1 MFPKS
6 CPLSWWNLLF
16 GSFNENRFGAQLCVI
31 HTITRYLYDSLS
43 SLFEQIWEHF
53 TVLTFA
59 AMISDLPHFL
69 LESSPQ
75 LRMSCCCKY

>member
-1 MFPKS
+1 P
-6 CPLSWWNLLF
+6 CLLIELSNKAHQ
-16 GSFNENRFGAQLCVI
+16 S
-31 HTITRYLYDSLS
+31 RYIYDSLS

-69 LESSPQ
+69 LESSPL
-75 LRMSCCCKY
+75 LRMGCCKY